1 MNRYEAA
8 AVAVRT
14 ELVLAL
20 RAARADFEALP
31 GPTTGRPI
39 SGMSLDLHIQHG
51 YVAVSLRTD
60 EERWEQTHIGDWQH
74 AQFLSSLQDSPDTA
88 MSRLAAVVV
97 ELYTEVREDDVFGL
111 ADRRHMLYLVAA
123 EAVLNEEVAIVLNE
137 LGIEAPVF
145 GEELGSAPF
154 AFFVY
159 DADEMLTVNYCDVV
173 RAHWVTARVLRNEA
187 KRLPAASRTHG

>member
-8 AVAVRT
+8 AVAIRT

-20 RAARADFEALP
+20 REARADFEALP
-31 GPTTGRPI
+31 GSTTGPRPI
-39 SGMSLDLHIQHG
+39 SGMSLDLHIEHG
-51 YVAVSLRTD
+51 YAAVSLRTD
-60 EERWEQTHIGDWQH
+60 DEKWEDTHIGDWQH
-74 AQFLSSLQDSPDTA
+74 AQFLSSLHDAPDTA
-88 MSRLAAVVV
+88 MSRLAAVVSQ
-97 ELYTEVREDDVFGL
+97 LYSEVGKDDVYGL

-137 LGIEAPVF
+137 YGIEAPVF

-159 DADEMLTVNYCDVV
+159 DADGVLTANYCDFV
-173 RAHWVTARVLRNEA
+173 RAHRVTARVLRNEA
-187 KRLPAASRTHG
+187 